1 MLPKS
6 SWGETWL
13 HCPITSQGSFHL
25 QTSTAN
31 PKSGVWRETPTSQQ
45 YKIQCCMHAVN
56 TMVWLGYLALPQYFR
71 KPWKPFISSDPL
83 GHLIITVSY
92 DLRKRFPS
100 VFQGLFV
107 YGFADLDIKSWHLFP
122 HPMNDFI
129 SHISWDRSTY
139 KAILTLGSCNF
150 HSLSELCQSTT
161 KTRWRIRDHLDQIRV
176 SSILA
181 AASDMGQPWSTVSY
195 PSPVSCSCQRSLGKP
210 EKGSAWA
217 HSTLSAH
224 TAVTEIKAN
233 IFWTGLL
240 HSKS

>member
-1 MLPKS
+1 
-6 SWGETWL
+6 
-13 HCPITSQGSFHL
+13 
-25 QTSTAN
+25 
-31 PKSGVWRETPTSQQ
+31 
-45 YKIQCCMHAVN
+45 MHAAN

-71 KPWKPFISSDPL
+71 KPWKAFVSSDPL
-83 GHLIITVSY
+83 GHLTITESPVIWGKDSFSALDCKNHY
-92 DLRKRFPS
+92 KSFPS
-100 VFQGLFV
+100 VFQGLFA

-161 KTRWRIRDHLDQIRV
+161 KTRWRIRDHLDQIQV

-195 PSPVSCSCQRSLGKP
+195 PSPASCRCQRSLGKP

-233 IFWTGLL
+233 MFWSGLL

>member
-1 MLPKS
+1 
-6 SWGETWL
+6 
-13 HCPITSQGSFHL
+13 
-25 QTSTAN
+25 
-31 PKSGVWRETPTSQQ
+31 
-45 YKIQCCMHAVN
+45 MHAVN

-83 GHLIITVSY
+83 GHLIITESPMIWGKDSFSVLDCKNHYKS
-92 DLRKRFPS
+92 FPS

-195 PSPVSCSCQRSLGKP
+195 PSPASCSCQRSLGKP